1 MITIDDLQDLFDAL
15 HIDVAIIYSEDGDEF
30 QQYVYDDGSPVP
42 VDTAVGLE
50 LEDRFVLLP
59 NIYFE

>member
-15 HIDVAIIYSEDGDEF
+15 QIDVAIIYAEDGAEF